1 MNTVKFGNLTIGE
14 IPRVVGT
21 LLSFDSLR
29 KFATSPDKLCD
40 IAEARLDEIG
50 LDHSWAAECQRIEKS
65 GTPVIA
71 TLRAAVEGGKSHLA
85 NPDRLKVLREALEHV
100 SAVDVELNSGLAAP
114 LAESAAAKHRALI
127 VSFHDFAQTPAH
139 GELEKIVKEGAKV
152 GSVVKVSTMVKTPSD
167 IQVLERLLRQSG
179 PVPLCVIGMGD
190 AGSSTRKDFPLL
202 GSCLTYGYLDTPAAP
217 GQLSARALVEHLGSA
232 RPKPR

>member
-29 KFATSPDKLCD
+29 KFTASPDKPCD

-50 LDHSWAAECQRIEKS
+50 LDHPWSAECERIERS

-71 TLRAAVEGGKSHLA
+71 TLRAAVEGGKSRLA
-85 NPDRLKVLREALEHV
+85 NLDRLKVLREALEHV

-127 VSFHDFAQTPAH
+127 VSFHDFAQTPALS
-139 GELEKIVKEGAKV
+139 ELEKIIKEGAKV

-167 IQVLERLLRQSG
+167 IQVLERLLRQGG
-179 PVPLCVIGMGD
+179 PVPLCIIGMGYS
-190 AGSSTRKDFPLL
+190 GSATRKDFPLL

-217 GQLSARALVEHLGSA
+217 GQLSARTLVEHLRSA
-232 RPKPR
+232 PSKPR